1 MEAVEAL
8 LTRISPAE
16 LVEPGPT
23 AQQLDAMLEAAAAA
37 PDHGRLRPWRFILVE
52 GAART
57 RLGEIMARSLQ
68 RREPETPPAR
78 LDFERKKALRA
89 PLVIVVVAAVQD
101 NPKIPGIEQVAAT
114 AAATQNLLLA
124 AHASGFGAFWRTGA
138 LAYDPEA
145 KAELGLAASDAIV
158 GFIYVGSVGR
168 PGQPRQSPVAS
179 PVTRLQP

>member
-68 RREPETPPAR
+68 RREPETQPAR

-89 PLVIVVVAAVQD
+89 PLVIVVAAAVQD
-101 NPKIPGIEQVAAT
+101 NPKVPGIEQVAAT
-114 AAATQNLLLA
+114 AAA
-124 AHASGFGAFWRTGA
+124 
-138 LAYDPEA
+138 
-145 KAELGLAASDAIV
+145 
-158 GFIYVGSVGR
+158 
-168 PGQPRQSPVAS
+168 
-179 PVTRLQP
+179 